1 MAAALKASF
10 ILQLEDRL
18 SSGIVA
24 LSKKLEAL
32 AALSR
37 KVQLS
42 GLDAADRTLAKMGAA
57 AERAGQKVEGIG
69 RSARSA
75 VAELRRLSSQPIMIN
90 AGGTAFLPPG
100 LGRAAMA
107 ATVAAAAAA
116 GGGGSR
122 VPALRDVPFFEPS
135 APLRLA
141 GPGGGGIPL
150 EFKAAKRTASLPKWR
165 GSDARQIQMAR
176 GA

>member
-107 ATVAAAAAA
+107 ATIAAAAAAA
-116 GGGGSR
+116 GAGGGG
-122 VPALRDVPFFEPS
+122 VPALRDAPVFEPS

-150 EFKAAKRTASLPKWR
+150 EFKGGQADRLAA
-165 GSDARQIQMAR
+165 QMA
-176 GA
+176 GQ